1 MKRQKPHFLSRKL
14 GTSYA
19 ISAVIITITTITLVI
34 VASNYAY
41 QLLEQQRGASEFEV
55 AKKSFLAFDDAVRDV
70 SWDLKGARTA
80 RFTVN
85 YGLFELMPNDAVDGL
100 NLTISLP
107 DYPSVTYSSYTG
119 YVRYMISTRYVTLGR
134 EYKTYLLGDNETVV
148 SQVAESLGQ
157 ALIEQESGFVNITFN
172 YRVRALRTSLV
183 QVGNDTVNYVDM
195 LIVKIVV
202 SERAVHFG
210 DFDVVA
216 RNIGITTQSYGPY
229 DVVDNNCSILVGLGG
244 SNGETE
250 IELDSGKVVFNLII
264 AEVGTST

>member
-1 MKRQKPHFLSRKL
+1 MKRQKSHFLSRKL

-55 AKKSFLAFDDAVRDV
+55 AKKSILAFDDAVRDV
-70 SWDLKGARTA
+70 SWDLKGSRSA
-80 RFTVN
+80 RFTVR
-85 YGLFELMPNDAVDGL
+85 YGLLELMPNDAFRGL
-100 NLTISLP
+100 NLVVSLP
-107 DYPSVTYSSYTG
+107 DYPNVTYSSYTG
-119 YVRYMISTRYVTLGR
+119 YIRYSTSTRYVNLGG
-134 EYKTYLLGDNETVV
+134 EYKYYLLGNNETVV

-157 ALIEQESGFVNITFN
+157 ALIEQGAGLVNITFN
-172 YRVRALRTSLV
+172 YRVRALKTSVV

-195 LIVKIVV
+195 LIVKLVI
-202 SERAVHFG
+202 SERTANLG
-210 DFDVVA
+210 DFDLVA

-229 DVVDNNCSILVGLGG
+229 NVVDSNCDVLVNLGG

-250 IELDSGKVVFNLII
+250 VELDSGKVVFNLII
-264 AEVGTST
+264 AEVKVST